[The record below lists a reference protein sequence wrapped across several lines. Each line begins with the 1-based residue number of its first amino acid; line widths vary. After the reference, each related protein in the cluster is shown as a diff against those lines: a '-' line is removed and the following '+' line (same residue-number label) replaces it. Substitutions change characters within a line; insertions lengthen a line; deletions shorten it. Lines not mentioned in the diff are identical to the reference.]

1 MNQERDMKKTIRTV
15 VLAAAVLAGFAATSY
30 ASLAG
35 NPQPLPPGMSR
46 G

>member
-1 MNQERDMKKTIRTV
+1 MNKIVRNL

-30 ASLAG
+30 ASLMTA
-35 NPQPLPPGMSR
+35 PEPLPPGVSR